1 MYHFSLDLNTEK
13 TSIVHLSYFPSTT
26 SIPVEDFN
34 NWGTASELLQTFFS
48 MWSTYSLFLS
58 FDKNSLKLFGIL
70 IAGPSSVSWSP
81 VLLSALSGPLIESS
95 RYELVENL
103 KFFFWG
109 GEWGGEG
116 GVGGPFDSTHVVH
129 ICTTSTKKGV
139 KPIRE

>member
-103 KFFFWG
+103 GFFWG
-109 GEWGGEG
+109 AGGGDG

-129 ICTTSTKKGV
+129 ICTTSIKKGV
-139 KPIRE
+139 APIRE